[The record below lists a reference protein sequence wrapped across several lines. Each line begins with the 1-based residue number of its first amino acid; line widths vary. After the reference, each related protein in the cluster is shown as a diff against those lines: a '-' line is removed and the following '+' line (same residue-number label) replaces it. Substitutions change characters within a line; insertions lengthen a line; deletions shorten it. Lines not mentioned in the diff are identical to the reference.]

1 MKEWDL
7 YEVILLV
14 DCYNRIAEK
23 GSESAT
29 SASLESYFDEEAEKL
44 SKILREREREEKG
57 TIDDRFRNVPGIKMK
72 LHNIEFLA
80 TDGKS
85 GLANFSAMDKKGYI
99 LYKTNPGQFYQLLSA
114 LKVDCRAEDVDPDSS
129 CLYDLNFSCISHLLS
144 TFLLFLHQGQISFR
158 PLLRFICSGCADHH
172 RIRH

>member
-1 MKEWDL
+1 MKKWDL
-7 YEVILLV
+7 NEVILLV

-85 GLANFSAMDKKGYI
+85 GLGITTISLVSLKIKQVI
-99 LYKTNPGQFYQLLSA
+99 QLYFTVLPTL
-114 LKVDCRAEDVDPDSS
+114 V
-129 CLYDLNFSCISHLLS
+129 
-144 TFLLFLHQGQISFR
+144 
-158 PLLRFICSGCADHH
+158 
-172 RIRH
+172 

>member
-1 MKEWDL
+1 MKKWDL
-7 YEVILLV
+7 NEVILLV

-85 GLANFSAMDKKGYI
+85 GLDDRPCER
-99 LYKTNPGQFYQLLSA
+99 PGIPTFIFRSLRR
-114 LKVDCRAEDVDPDSS
+114 CRFKNS
-129 CLYDLNFSCISHLLS
+129 L
-144 TFLLFLHQGQISFR
+144 
-158 PLLRFICSGCADHH
+158 ICSFVASGFNNV
-172 RIRH
+172 

>member
-1 MKEWDL
+1 MKKWDL
-7 YEVILLV
+7 NEVILLV

-57 TIDDRFRNVPGIKMK
+57 TIDDRSRNVPGIKMK

-85 GLANFSAMDKKGYI
+85 GLAKK
-99 LYKTNPGQFYQLLSA
+99 F
-114 LKVDCRAEDVDPDSS
+114 
-129 CLYDLNFSCISHLLS
+129 ISWCA
-144 TFLLFLHQGQISFR
+144 FGRFR
-158 PLLRFICSGCADHH
+158 TGA
-172 RIRH
+172 